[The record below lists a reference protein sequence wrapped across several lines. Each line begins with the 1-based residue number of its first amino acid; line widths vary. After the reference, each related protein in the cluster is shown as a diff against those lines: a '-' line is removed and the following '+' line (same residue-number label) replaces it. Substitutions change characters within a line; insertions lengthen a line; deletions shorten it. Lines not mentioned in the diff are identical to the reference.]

1 MKKISLI
8 NTLKKTFKAKKKE
21 TKKKN
26 LKIDNKSTRAKKVG
40 EIKERINLKLK

>member
-26 LKIDNKSTRAKKVG
+26 LKIDNKSTRAKKL
-40 EIKERINLKLK
+40 LKLKNQK